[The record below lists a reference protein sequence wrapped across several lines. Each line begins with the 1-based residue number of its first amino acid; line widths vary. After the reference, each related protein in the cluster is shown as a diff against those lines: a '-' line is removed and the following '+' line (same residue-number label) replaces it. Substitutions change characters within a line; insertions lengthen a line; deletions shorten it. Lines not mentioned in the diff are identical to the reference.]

1 MRATQTL
8 KKIEN
13 YINIAKTNVETIYD
27 YTANGIKVMSKFE
40 CNKHGEN
47 STKFFLKLKKKHG
60 IQNSVQKLIVKG
72 KEITDPKE
80 VEHQSVL

>member
-1 MRATQTL
+1 
-8 KKIEN
+8 
-13 YINIAKTNVETIYD
+13 
-27 YTANGIKVMSKFE
+27 MSKFE

-80 VEHQSVL
+80 VENQSVL